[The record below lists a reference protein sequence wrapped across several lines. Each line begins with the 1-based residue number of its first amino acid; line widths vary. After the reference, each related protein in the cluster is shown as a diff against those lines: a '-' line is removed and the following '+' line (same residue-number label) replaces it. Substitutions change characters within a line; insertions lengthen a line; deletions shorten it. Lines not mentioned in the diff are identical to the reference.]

1 MTRSLVLPFLLF
13 LESHCAKNIAKSGEG
28 KKCNLL
34 TKKLGQNALNRPR
47 IFFDISHR
55 PRMLRPSVGRVRG
68 EERGLRGAPRHLYRA
83 GQKSV
88 P

>member
-1 MTRSLVLPFLLF
+1 MNYHSAVDEKWSSFLKVEGGKIMTRCLVLPFLLF

-47 IFFDISHR
+47 IFFDIFTS
-55 PRMLRPSVGRVRG
+55 SQNV
-68 EERGLRGAPRHLYRA
+68 AT
-83 GQKSV
+83 
-88 P
+88 